1 MSVVILTIKISHFI
15 NHVNKMLGKVNE
27 EDLKSVIDNTKRLT
41 GNLARISDNLD
52 EKEIA
57 NLIKSA
63 VAKS

>member
-1 MSVVILTIKISHFI
+1 
-15 NHVNKMLGKVNE
+15 MLGKVNE

-63 VAKS
+63 